1 MKPFH
6 LSFVVPDL
14 NKAKDFYLNILG
26 CELGR
31 DTGEWIDIIF
41 FEHQLTLHQ
50 ERDGKPAVAIDHFGA
65 LLEKNQ
71 WLRIIET
78 LSVNEI
84 DFQLTP
90 TIREEGRDTE
100 SGKYVIKDPAG
111 NLLELKY
118 YKQFSATVAGKDC

>member
-14 NKAKDFYLNILG
+14 EKTRDFYLNILG
-26 CELGR
+26 CDIGR

-50 ERDGKPAVAIDHFGA
+50 ERDKKPAVAIDHFGA
-65 LLEKNQ
+65 ILEKDQ
-71 WLRIIET
+71 WLAIIEK
-78 LSVNEI
+78 
-84 DFQLTP
+84 LTTNNIAFELAP
-90 TIREEGRDTE
+90 TIRDEGSEAE
-100 SGKYVIKDPAG
+100 SGKFVIKDPAG

-118 YKQFSATVAGKDC
+118 YNQFSVTVAAKDG